1 MPTLPRFGVLT
12 IMQHAH
18 TGYVIFDQRT
28 GRITDG
34 VYAVLPLALDV
45 AASTEARGRGADA
58 NMTPKAEA
66 LGLRFPGRQSQ
77 ARARRKSA

>member
-1 MPTLPRFGVLT
+1 MPRFAVLT
-12 IMQHAH
+12 IKQHDH

-34 VYAVLPLALDV
+34 VYAVLTLALDV
-45 AASTEARGRGADA
+45 AASNEARGGGAYE
-58 NMTPKAEA
+58 NMTPDAEA

>member
-1 MPTLPRFGVLT
+1 MPPLPRFGVLT

-34 VYAVLPLALDV
+34 VYAVLTLALDV
-45 AASTEARGRGADA
+45 AAANEALGRVAYA
-58 NMTPKAEA
+58 EMTPDAEA
-66 LGLRFPGRQSQ
+66 LGLRFPGRQTQ